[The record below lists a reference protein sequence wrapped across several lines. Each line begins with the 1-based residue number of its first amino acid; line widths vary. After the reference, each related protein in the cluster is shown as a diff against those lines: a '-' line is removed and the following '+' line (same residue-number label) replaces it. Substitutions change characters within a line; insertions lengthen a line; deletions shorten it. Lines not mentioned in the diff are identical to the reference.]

1 MKTISPE
8 ALVVA
13 NKFLECN
20 SIEQTVQ
27 DLGIT
32 RQKVVK
38 FLDSMHVKRY
48 MDTVLVESGYN
59 NRNKLQ
65 DIVDKMIESK
75 LEQAEESGIL
85 TKKDLAELIKLSHD
99 IKIAEGRLL
108 NDRLKIEQGYVLA
121 VSKMNQLDDHTKA
134 KLDAADKRQALK
146 LEHDNKMR
154 KADANNYEKL
164 LDRLL
169 QPKLVGVVA
178 EQ

>member
-8 ALVVA
+8 ALLVA
-13 NKFLECN
+13 NKFLESN
-20 SIEQTVQ
+20 SIELTSS
-27 DLGIT
+27 DLGIP
-32 RQKVVK
+32 QEKVVK
-38 FLDSMHVKRY
+38 LLDTIHVKSY
-48 MDTVLVESGYN
+48 MNTVLVESGYN

-65 DIVDKMIESK
+65 DIVDQMIDSK

-108 NDRLKIEQGYVLA
+108 NDRLKIEQAYVLA
-121 VSKMNQLDDHTKA
+121 VSKMNQSDDHTKA
-134 KLDAADKRQALK
+134 KLEAADKR
-146 LEHDNKMR
+146 LELRLAHDDKM
-154 KADANNYEKL
+154 KAVEHTNYEKL

-169 QPKLVGVVA
+169 EPKLVEIVA